1 MEGQQGTT
9 GSHEREMEIAKHTIP
24 PIKTQFDQTEKI
36 YFATV
41 ASRLIFFFFTVG
53 RSHASCSMP
62 PISSLNA
69 KLS

>member
-41 ASRLIFFFFTVG
+41 ASRLIFFFLLLDGAMLAVACHPFP
-53 RSHASCSMP
+53 ALM
-62 PISSLNA
+62 
-69 KLS
+69 LS